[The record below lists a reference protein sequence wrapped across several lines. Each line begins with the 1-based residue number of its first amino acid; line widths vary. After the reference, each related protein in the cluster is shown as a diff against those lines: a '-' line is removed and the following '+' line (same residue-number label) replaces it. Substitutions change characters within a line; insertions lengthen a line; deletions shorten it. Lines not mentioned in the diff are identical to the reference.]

1 MLNVSKKLSKD
12 CEKICFQ
19 ECSKIA
25 QSGRTFLEG
34 TIVTSVTRLGNFL
47 HFDNNSKPVAIIILP
62 KLPTLIGNFCKGAKI
77 IHFSSEIKF
86 GQLL

>member
-47 HFDNNSKPVAIIILP
+47 HFGNNSKPVAMILIWSHCM
-62 KLPTLIGNFCKGAKI
+62 LPTCDRPTILGTVIFPL
-77 IHFSSEIKF
+77 
-86 GQLL
+86 GQIYFF